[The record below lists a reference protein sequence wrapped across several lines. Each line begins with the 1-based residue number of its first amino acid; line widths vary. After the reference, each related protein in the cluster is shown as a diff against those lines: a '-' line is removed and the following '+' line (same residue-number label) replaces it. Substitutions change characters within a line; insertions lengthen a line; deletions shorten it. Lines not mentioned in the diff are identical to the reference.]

1 MSDVLLRFENL
12 LENTEGPTDDTTWT
26 TNVEIPDD
34 IFVGFNIGDMVELS
48 LGGDRPIEDVINQFK
63 WTKTE
68 QNVSNYLQ
76 KNTSKIMQK
85 NLNSFFTSL
94 SETSILKK
102 FGFESQSQRC

>member
-26 TNVEIPDD
+26 TNVELPDN

-76 KNTSKIMQK
+76 KYYIK
-85 NLNSFFTSL
+85 NHTIEL
-94 SETSILKK
+94 
-102 FGFESQSQRC
+102 

>member
-1 MSDVLLRFENL
+1 MLDVLLRFENL

-26 TNVEIPDD
+26 TNVELPDD

-68 QNVSNYLQ
+68 QNVSNYL
-76 KNTSKIMQK
+76 KNNHIIQY
-85 NLNSFFTSL
+85 NFNSIFYFAFRN
-94 SETSILKK
+94 IH
-102 FGFESQSQRC
+102 SQRIWI

>member
-1 MSDVLLRFENL
+1 MYGSYLEITFFCQYSLINYPAEVSDVLLRFENL

-26 TNVEIPDD
+26 TNVELPDD

-68 QNVSNYLQ
+68 QNVKNCIQ
-76 KNTSKIMQK
+76 KNTSKI
-85 NLNSFFTSL
+85 
-94 SETSILKK
+94 I
-102 FGFESQSQRC
+102 